1 MPIRTKILLIILL
14 LSVPPLIFLRLSGMQ
29 SMDELVLRVQ
39 TRTVNLLLDSQS
51 RSLQRIVEDHVVLL
65 RRERQLVESALEA
78 LVAGTANALDTADF
92 SAALSI
98 LSKKQPPPMHG
109 SMRRMMRKADDFYI
123 FSPSLQ
129 IEESLAA
136 VSPLMREFSDEYP
149 ELILWQE
156 IQLVDNSQL
165 FYSTDKEDV
174 SALQHNSH
182 SMMSTS
188 GKTSIWSMPM
198 QDMMFNTSIFTASQV
213 IKLKNGMI
221 AGTATIAVPVKNLLR
236 DPGNLSAISSNITS
250 YVIQA
255 NTQDNK
261 LLILAKRKLKERE
274 GRWFI
279 VPDDV
284 LDVSKEARM
293 RISQDILDGKSGAW
307 VIEIKGIQ
315 YLATFAPF
323 EKGNSALLITIPRE
337 DIMKVASKEKD
348 IIRYIFSNQLD
359 ISLMLLG
366 VTIFLVCVA
375 AAYFSHSLSKN
386 IHKLVQCVREIGK
399 GNFSTRIPDVG
410 KDEIGELGAALN
422 EMVPALEENVHLKSS
437 LQLASDVQKN
447 LLPKDT
453 PQLDLYDIAGASY
466 YCAETGGDY
475 FDFISCVP
483 EKSGSRTLHMAVG
496 DVVGHGVSAALLMA
510 TARAYLRSSATTGCS
525 LSKITHDANE
535 LLVYDTF
542 GTGQFVTLFLASL
555 DTATGTFKWTR
566 AGHDAAIM
574 YRNSTESF
582 EYIKGAGATALGVVS
597 NASYAENATSLE
609 DGDLLLIATDGIWEC
624 MSPEGEMF
632 GKQRIENIM
641 YENKNLSSAKLIEK
655 LYSEVLEYSQQP
667 SLEDD
672 FTCILIKKK
681 ITP

>member
-14 LSVPPLIFLRLSGMQ
+14 ISVPPILFLRMSGMQ

-65 RRERQLVESALEA
+65 KRERQLIESALEA
-78 LVAGTANALDTADF
+78 LAASTANALESRDF
-92 SAALSI
+92 SATLSI
-98 LSKKQPPPMHG
+98 LTKKQSPPMHG
-109 SMRRMMRKADDFYI
+109 SMRRMMRRTNDFYI
-123 FSPSLQ
+123 FSPSPQ
-129 IEESLAA
+129 IEESLAV
-136 VSPLMREFSDEYP
+136 VSPIMREFSEEYP

-165 FYSTDKEDV
+165 FYSRNKEDV
-174 SALQHNSH
+174 IELQRNSH

-188 GKTSIWSMPM
+188 GKHSIWSMPM

-213 IKLKNGMI
+213 VTLSNGVV

-236 DPGNLSAISSNITS
+236 DPGNLFEISSNITS

-255 NTQDNK
+255 NTQDNT
-261 LLILAKRKLKERE
+261 LLIVAKRKLKERE
-274 GRWFI
+274 GKWYI
-279 VPDDV
+279 VPDDI
-284 LDVSKEARM
+284 LDVSKEAGR
-293 RISQDILDGKSGAW
+293 RISRDILDGRSGAW
-307 VIEIKGIQ
+307 VTEIKGVQ

-323 EKGNSALLITIPRE
+323 EKGNSALLITIPRA

-359 ISLMLLG
+359 ISLLLLG
-366 VTIFLVCVA
+366 VTIFLVCIA
-375 AAYFSHSLSKN
+375 AVYFSHSVSKN
-386 IHKLVQCVREIGK
+386 IHKLVECVREIGK
-399 GNFSTRIPDVG
+399 GNFTTRVPDVG

-437 LQLASDVQKN
+437 LQLASEVQKN

-483 EKSGSRTLHMAVG
+483 ENASQILHMAVG

-555 DTATGTFKWTR
+555 DTLTGTFKWTR

-574 YRNSTESF
+574 YRNSSESF

-597 NASYAENATSLE
+597 NTTYAENSTTLE
-609 DGDLLLIATDGIWEC
+609 DGDILLIATDGIWEC
-624 MSPEGEMF
+624 MSPEGTMF

-641 YENKNLSSAKLIEK
+641 YENRNLSSSELIEK
-655 LYSEVLEYSQQP
+655 LYAEVLEYSQQP

-681 ITP
+681 ITS